1 MSYTTIVMQS
11 SPVAVKKL
19 PALKA
24 YAKKNR
30 MTVTKAEKGKV
41 IISAIWSEADGTFEN
56 DLTPSLAAHLKETAH
71 FLMTIYYGELKDGTS
86 SVDAVYFIEMK
97 PTGAAKRI
105 GIEMNDIS
113 APWTK
118 KSIWA
123 KKAIKWTA

>member
-19 PALKA
+19 PAFKA
-24 YAKKNR
+24 YAKKNH
-30 MTVTKAEKGKV
+30 MTVTKAPAGKV
-41 IISAIWSEADGTFEN
+41 IISAIWSEAAGTFEN
-56 DLTPSLAAHLKETAH
+56 DLTQSLAKHLKETAH

-97 PTGAAKRI
+97 PSGDAKRI

-113 APWTK
+113 GPWTRK
-118 KSIWA
+118 GAWA
-123 KKAIKWTA
+123 KKAINWSA